1 MSPPNTYGDTPVP
14 DSVTTH
20 QLLLGLHGRMDR
32 QDKDLEE
39 IKRFFK
45 GDTAQGTDGAVSRLN
60 SHSKDIAT
68 LRDKHEE
75 TNGEIRSARN
85 AAFAA
90 LWAVV
95 IGLLSFLGI
104 TVWNKAE
111 TKAHASEVTK

>member
-1 MSPPNTYGDTPVP
+1 MLE
-14 DSVTTH
+14 SVTTH

-60 SHSKDIAT
+60 SHSKDIAS
-68 LRDKHEE
+68 LRDSHEA
-75 TNGEIRSARN
+75 TSSEIKSARN

-95 IGLLSFLGI
+95 VGLIGFLGAV
-104 TVWNKAE
+104 VWSKAE
-111 TKAHASEVTK
+111 SKAAAHTSPQRESP